1 MKLCPLMTF
10 VFSKMPLVSGNV
22 ELVQGVNNG
31 CKQVESSITSSVYV
45 QFISNLA
52 CLNLGQNEII
62 FLQAKFEQLKNSL
75 LSVQTSCF
83 N

>member
-1 MKLCPLMTF
+1 MKSCPLMNF

-52 CLNLGQNEII
+52 C
-62 FLQAKFEQLKNSL
+62 
-75 LSVQTSCF
+75 
-83 N
+83 